1 MIVSPRAQVCFCS
14 AIIHFGILRFLEL
27 RINIKPKSKWL
38 RKCSR
43 QQIDIN
49 KTLAEPICNRL
60 KELSM
65 RGRGDNNKDEA
76 ADNKQIRFGSKIYLI
91 SFYWP
96 KSKDG
101 RQTERE
107 RARGREM
114 GETHRHIGQTGKK
127 QENLAKFL
135 ASSTMFSKPA
145 TTRCEFINLF
155 LLNQLAKS
163 LPESGLAGRQGRDV
177 AGADKRGKSYSQFQ
191 AMPKICLVIVSLRL
205 TLLPICK

>member
-1 MIVSPRAQVCFCS
+1 
-14 AIIHFGILRFLEL
+14 
-27 RINIKPKSKWL
+27 
-38 RKCSR
+38 
-43 QQIDIN
+43 
-49 KTLAEPICNRL
+49 
-60 KELSM
+60 M
-65 RGRGDNNKDEA
+65 RGRDDNKRDEA

-96 KSKDG
+96 KSKAV

-107 RARGREM
+107 TELE

-135 ASSTMFSKPA
+135 ASSTMFSTPA
-145 TTRCEFINLF
+145 TTRCEIINLF